1 MSDQNTPKDFPAW
14 LIILFQT
21 GIVILSIAIGYFGRG
36 LITRYHGDLS
46 LLNEARDILLEN
58 IIHEVPP
65 DPALEYGMIRGMLA
79 VMDDPYTH
87 FVEPAVHEI
96 RTNELTGRF
105 GGVGVRLERDTRAN
119 WRLYPLPDS
128 PALAAG
134 IQDGDL
140 LLAVD
145 NLSITNE
152 TEELDLVTAIR
163 GPEGEN
169 AKLTILR
176 NGQERTFEIMRQ
188 WMPLPSIT
196 WHLMPEDPQIG
207 VIRVNRIADTT
218 ADEMQA
224 GIESLVDLG
233 AEALIVDLRD
243 NGGGLVDAGV
253 EIARL
258 FLESGEII
266 NQTFKGETV
275 KTINVDQPGPFI
287 DQPLVLLINGN
298 TASSAEIV
306 AGALAAHQRA
316 TLVGTPTFG
325 KTSIQFIFELG
336 DGSSVN
342 ITSGRW
348 WVPGQDFPLEP
359 DIMLM
364 DDPTGVLLLQTAI
377 EVLNTPNQP

>member
-1 MSDQNTPKDFPAW
+1 MSDQTTPKTFPAW
-14 LIILFQT
+14 LMILFQI

-36 LITRYHGDLS
+36 IITRYRGGFQ

-58 IIHEVPP
+58 TILEVPP
-65 DPALEYGMIRGMLA
+65 EPALEYGMIRGMLA
-79 VMDDPYTH
+79 VMDDPFTH

-105 GGVGVRLERDTRAN
+105 GGVGVRLERDTRSN

-145 NLSITNE
+145 DISITSE

-169 AKLTILR
+169 VKLIIQR
-176 NGQERTFEIMRQ
+176 HGQERTFEIKRQ
-188 WMPLPSIT
+188 WVPLPSIT
-196 WHLMPEDPQIG
+196 WNLLPEAPEIG
-207 VIRVNRIADTT
+207 LLKVNRIAETT

-224 GIESLVDLG
+224 GIESLVDQG
-233 AEALIVDLRD
+233 AEALIIDLRD

-253 EIARL
+253 KIARL

-266 NQTFKGETV
+266 NQTFKGEGV
-275 KTINVDQPGPFI
+275 KTFQVDQPGPFI

-298 TASSAEIV
+298 TASSAEIF

-316 TLVGTPTFG
+316 ILVGTPTFG
-325 KTSIQFIFELG
+325 KTSIQYIFELG

-359 DIMLM
+359 DFTLI
-364 DDPTGVLLLQTAI
+364 DDPTGVQLFQTAI

>member
-1 MSDQNTPKDFPAW
+1 MSDQNTQKTFPAW

-21 GIVILSIAIGYFGRG
+21 LIVILSIAIGYFGHSF
-36 LITRYHGDLS
+36 ITRLRGDLP
-46 LLNEARDILLEN
+46 LLREAQGILLEN
-58 IIHEVPP
+58 TILEVPP
-65 DPALEYGMIRGMLA
+65 EPALEYGMIRGMLA
-79 VMDDPYTH
+79 VMEDPFTH

-105 GGVGVRLERDTRAN
+105 GGVGVRLERDTQAN

-145 NLSITNE
+145 HLRITSE

-169 AKLTILR
+169 VKLTIQR
-176 NGQERTFEIMRQ
+176 DGQERSFEIKRQ
-188 WMPLPSIT
+188 WVPLPSIT
-196 WHLMPEDPQIG
+196 WHLLPEAPQIG
-207 VIRVNRIADTT
+207 MIRVNRIADTT
-218 ADEMQA
+218 ADEMQE
-224 GIESLVDLG
+224 GIQSLMDQG
-233 AEALIVDLRD
+233 TEALIVDLRD

-253 EIARL
+253 KIARL
-258 FLESGEII
+258 FLETGEII
-266 NQTFKGETV
+266 NQSFKGEAV
-275 KTINVDQPGPFI
+275 KTFKVDQPGPFI

-348 WVPGQDFPLEP
+348 WVPGQDFPIEP
-359 DIMLM
+359 DIMII
-364 DDPTGVLLLQTAI
+364 DDPSGVQLLQTAI